1 MTNPP
6 AFSARLRIFVPLAV
20 LVLILAGATTA
31 FASGAFESNDSGF
44 DSARDVAERG
54 SVTTSTT
61 TTSQPDATDDVGDDK
76 GVDAVSASGA
86 ATQAQDQTT
95 SNLPDGTTA
104 TFAAG
109 DAGSV
114 TIRRTGATLSI
125 VSVNGNP
132 GWSSEVEQ
140 GTGAEIEVKFVN
152 GTMRI
157 DFNAELE
164 DGAVRVR
171 VRVGTADP
179 VDSDTT
185 RVDNSGPGNAS
196 DDKAADDNSGPGNND
211 DSNSGP
217 GNSNDSNS
225 GHGGSGHSSDG

>member
-1 MTNPP
+1 MNERSPRLLN
-6 AFSARLRIFVPLAV
+6 RLRIFVPLAV

-44 DSARDVAERG
+44 DSARDITERG
-54 SVTTSTT
+54 SVAASTT
-61 TTSQPDATDDVGDDK
+61 TTSQPDPTDDK
-76 GVDAVSASGA
+76 GVDAVGVSGV
-86 ATQAQDQTT
+86 ATQTQDQAT
-95 SNLPDGTTA
+95 SNVPDGTTA

-152 GTMRI
+152 GTTRI
-157 DFNAELE
+157 DFSAELE
-164 DGAVRVR
+164 DGGVQVR
-171 VRVGTADP
+171 VRVGTAD
-179 VDSDTT
+179 SNATG
-185 RVDNSGPGNAS
+185 VDNSGPGNAS
-196 DDKAADDNSGPGNND
+196 DDKSADDNSGPGNTN

-217 GNSNDSNS
+217 GNTNDSNS